1 MSAAIEGRILK
12 RYYPFKDRG
21 IFAKSS
27 ILKAL
32 DGASFSLES
41 GKTLAI
47 VGESGC
53 GKSTLARL
61 ATMIEKPTEGN
72 IFISGID
79 PHANNGAEI
88 SRLRQDIQM
97 IFQDP
102 YGALN
107 PRKKIGTIIEEPI
120 VINRKMPAAERRN
133 LAESMLSK
141 VGLRP
146 EHYDRYP
153 HMFSG
158 GQRQRIAIARALVLM
173 PKILIADEPVA
184 ALDISIQAQ
193 VLNILMDLQEEMNL
207 ALVFISHDLSV
218 VRRIADQIMV
228 MYLGKVVEQGDAK
241 MIFDNPSHPYT
252 QALLGATPAVDP
264 KLRRER
270 VKLTG
275 ELPSPLNP
283 PTGCA
288 FHTRCRFVQD
298 KCSTTAPKLE
308 ELRISANGA
317 TSAIPRT
324 STTYPRTTSLTPPSP

>member
-1 MSAAIEGRILK
+1 MSAAIEGRNLK
-12 RYYPFKDRG
+12 RYYPVKDRG

-32 DGASFSLES
+32 DGASFSLGS

-102 YGALN
+102 YGSLN

-120 VINRKMPAAERRN
+120 VINRKMPAAERRQ

-158 GQRQRIAIARALVLM
+158 GQRQRIAIARALVLK
-173 PKILIADEPVA
+173 PKILIADEPVS

-193 VLNILMDLQEEMNL
+193 V
-207 ALVFISHDLSV
+207 
-218 VRRIADQIMV
+218 
-228 MYLGKVVEQGDAK
+228 
-241 MIFDNPSHPYT
+241 
-252 QALLGATPAVDP
+252 
-264 KLRRER
+264 
-270 VKLTG
+270 
-275 ELPSPLNP
+275 
-283 PTGCA
+283 
-288 FHTRCRFVQD
+288 
-298 KCSTTAPKLE
+298 
-308 ELRISANGA
+308 
-317 TSAIPRT
+317 
-324 STTYPRTTSLTPPSP
+324 